1 MAGMRE
7 PDVTA
12 GVAGEIVGEGS
23 YWVVRQ
29 GVEEVRDPENS
40 PAVGMG
46 KYLVETGQ
54 EDLFREISVYVER
67 GDSREE
73 VRRLYMNAVAL
84 RVWRDM
90 GREAQ
95 VVGRQ
100 RRPGRGSELG
110 FGVPYSE

>member
-1 MAGMRE
+1 MSERDEVVFGA
-7 PDVTA
+7 VT
-12 GVAGEIVGEGS
+12 GDDGEGN
-23 YWVVRQ
+23 YWVIRQ
-29 GVEEVRDPENS
+29 AVEEVRDPENS
-40 PAVGMG
+40 PAVSMG

-84 RVWRDM
+84 RIWKDM
-90 GREAQ
+90 GKVAD

-100 RRPGRGSELG
+100 RRPARSSELG
-110 FGVPYSE
+110 FGVPYST